1 MVAQTVAHTPKYV
14 HTCEQSQQRQMCGR
28 LLSRDFVKNLHNR
41 CAAGRLSISVWLRNV
56 SL

>member
-28 LLSRDFVKNLHNR
+28 LLSRDFGKISTIGALQVD
-41 CAAGRLSISVWLRNV
+41 CQFLSG
-56 SL
+56 